1 MKYPK
6 EYLDEIKTRLK
17 VSTVVSKT
25 VSLKKRGK
33 EFVGLSPFKNEKTP
47 SFTVNDEKEFYHC
60 FATSEHGNIF
70 DFIMKTQNLK
80 FGEAVKHLAQL
91 AGMQPYLFSKKDE
104 EREKKWNEYKSI
116 FNEYVDFYHNELIKN
131 EQHSNAREY
140 LKNRSLSKE
149 NVKKFKI
156 GYVEKNPSI
165 FEQFKNKYSEQT
177 LVETGLFYLDE
188 KKKIYIER
196 FRGRLIFPINN
207 ITGQPIALGGRIIEN
222 LDYLAKYIN
231 SPETL
236 FFKKGSNLYNLDLA
250 RKLSNKLDHIY
261 LVEGYMDVV
270 GLSKNGID
278 NAVANLGTSLTD
290 KQIQILNQFF
300 DDIIICFD
308 GDESGYKAAL
318 RAAENSIKELKP
330 EKQISFLFL
339 PNKEDPD
346 SYVNKN
352 GKANFIEFTKQ
363 SKLSIH
369 QFIFS
374 HYKKQTEN
382 NPSSMAIFEK
392 RLRDVA
398 NTIKDDYIKKY
409 VLEYFLEKIA
419 ELTPHSN
426 QKNKKNYKKPTKSL
440 DATKKYYNESQSLSG
455 VELKEFSLIY
465 LVINNLN
472 LMQSNIHLIENI
484 KLFTEVNK
492 KIFNQ
497 IIEVLKSEN
506 QIAVQD
512 LNLDSQIIE
521 KINKFAP
528 IKYILKNNSEDD
540 QKIIE
545 LLEDISRDLMNY
557 DLEFRIQELESK
569 FSVDMNE
576 STFNELKELKKKS
589 RISINLDKFVMD
601 FYRFDII

>member
-17 VSTVVSKT
+17 VSTVVSKS
-25 VSLKKRGK
+25 VVLKKRGK
-33 EFVGLSPFKNEKTP
+33 EYVGLSPFKNEKTP

-70 DFIMKTQNLK
+70 DFVMKTQNLK

-91 AGMQPYLFSKKDE
+91 AGMQPYMFSKQDE
-104 EREKKWNEYKSI
+104 EREKKWKEYLSI
-116 FNEYVDFYHNELIKN
+116 YSQYVDYYHNELLRN
-131 EQHSNAREY
+131 DTCYNARDY
-140 LKNRSLSKE
+140 LKNRSLGKE
-149 NVKKFKI
+149 EVKKFKI
-156 GYVEKNPSI
+156 GYIEKNPN
-165 FEQFKNKYSEQT
+165 FFDKLKDQFSEQT
-177 LVETGLFYLDE
+177 LVDSGLFYLDE
-188 KKKIYIER
+188 KKKVYIER

-207 ITGQPIALGGRIIEN
+207 ISGQPIALGGRIIEQ

-231 SPETL
+231 SPETM

-250 RKLSNKLDHIY
+250 RKLSNKLSNIY

-270 GLSKNGID
+270 GLSKNGIE

-290 KQIQILNQFF
+290 KQILTLNQFF

-318 RAAENSIKELKP
+318 RAAENSIKDLKP

-339 PNKEDPD
+339 PDKEDPD
-346 SYVNKN
+346 SFVNKN
-352 GKANFIEFTKQ
+352 GKNYFIDFTKQ
-363 SKLSIH
+363 SKISIH

-382 NPSSMAIFEK
+382 NPSSLAIFDK
-392 RLRDVA
+392 KLRAIA

-409 VLEYFLEKIA
+409 VLEYFLEKIS
-419 ELTPHSN
+419 ELTPHTSQN
-426 QKNKKNYKKPTKSL
+426 RKNFYVKKTRSLESTKRYF
-440 DATKKYYNESQSLSG
+440 TESQSLTG

-465 LVINNLN
+465 LVMTNLK
-472 LMQSNIHLIENI
+472 LMQENIHLIENV

-492 KIFNQ
+492 QIFEKIM
-497 IIEVLKSEN
+497 LKLRSE
-506 QIAVQD
+506 QKISISD
-512 LNLDSQIIE
+512 LDIDSQLID

-528 IKYILKNNSEDD
+528 IKHILKNKLENENAV
-540 QKIIE
+540 IE
-545 LLEDISRDLMNY
+545 ILEDINRDLNNY
-557 DLEFRIQELESK
+557 DLEYRIQELESK
-569 FSVDMNE
+569 FSKDLSE
-576 STFNELKELKKKS
+576 ATFNELKELKKKQN
-589 RISINLDKFVMD
+589 IN
-601 FYRFDII
+601 

>member
-17 VSTVVSKT
+17 VSTVVSKS
-25 VSLKKRGK
+25 VALKKRGK
-33 EFVGLSPFKNEKTP
+33 EYVGLSPFKTEKTP

-70 DFIMKTQNLK
+70 DFVMKTQNFK

-91 AGMQPYLFSKKDE
+91 AGMQPYMFSKQDE
-104 EREKKWNEYKSI
+104 EREKKWKEYFSI
-116 FNEYVDFYHNELIKN
+116 YSQYVDFYHSELLKN
-131 EQHSNAREY
+131 EKYSNARDY
-140 LKNRSLSKE
+140 LKNRSLGKE
-149 NVKKFKI
+149 EVKKFKI
-156 GYVEKNPSI
+156 GYIEKNPS
-165 FEQFKNKYSEQT
+165 FFDKLKNEFSEQT
-177 LVETGLFYLDE
+177 LLDSGLFYLDE
-188 KKKIYIER
+188 KKKTFVER

-207 ITGQPIALGGRIIEN
+207 ISGQPIALGGRIIEN

-231 SPETL
+231 SPETN

-270 GLSKNGID
+270 GLSKNGIE
-278 NAVANLGTSLTD
+278 NVVANLGTSLTD
-290 KQIQILNQFF
+290 KQILTLNQFF

-318 RAAENSIKELKP
+318 RAAENSIRELKP

-339 PNKEDPD
+339 PDKEDPD
-346 SYVNKN
+346 SYVNKH
-352 GKANFIEFTKQ
+352 GKNYFVDFTKQ

-392 RLRDVA
+392 KLRSIA
-398 NTIKDDYIKKY
+398 NTIKDDFIKKY

-426 QKNKKNYKKPTKSL
+426 QNKKKFYIKKTKSL
-440 DATKKYYNESQSLSG
+440 DSTKKYFNESQSITG
-455 VELKEFSLIY
+455 VELKEFSLLY
-465 LVINNLN
+465 LIMNNLSFF
-472 LMQSNIHLIENI
+472 QANIHLIENV
-484 KLFTEVNK
+484 KLFTEINK
-492 KIFNQ
+492 QIFNST
-497 IIEVLKSEN
+497 IERLKSGE
-506 QIAVQD
+506 QMSIES
-512 LNLDSQIIE
+512 LNLDKQLLD

-528 IKYILKNNSEDD
+528 IKHILKNKSDNDD
-540 QKIIE
+540 QVIE
-545 LLEDISRDLMNY
+545 LLDDILKDLFNY
-557 DLEFRIQELESK
+557 DLEFRIQELESR
-569 FSVDMNE
+569 FSKDMSE
-576 STFNELKELKKKS
+576 TTFNELKELKNERK
-589 RISINLDKFVMD
+589 IN
-601 FYRFDII
+601 

>member
-17 VSTVVSKT
+17 VSTVVSKS
-25 VSLKKRGK
+25 VVLKKRGK
-33 EFVGLSPFKNEKTP
+33 EYVGLSPFKNEKTP

-70 DFIMKTQNLK
+70 DFVMKTQNLK

-91 AGMQPYLFSKKDE
+91 AGMQPYMFSKQDE
-104 EREKKWNEYKSI
+104 EREKKWKEYLSI
-116 FNEYVDFYHNELIKN
+116 YSQYVNYYHNELLKN
-131 EQHSNAREY
+131 DACSNARDY
-140 LKNRSLSKE
+140 LKNRSLGKE
-149 NVKKFKI
+149 EVKKFKI
-156 GYVEKNPSI
+156 GYIEKNPN
-165 FEQFKNKYSEQT
+165 FFDKLKDQFSEQT
-177 LVETGLFYLDE
+177 LVDSGLFYLDE
-188 KKKIYIER
+188 KKKVYIER

-207 ITGQPIALGGRIIEN
+207 ISGQPIALGGRIIEQ

-231 SPETL
+231 SPETM

-250 RKLSNKLDHIY
+250 RKLSNKLSNIY

-270 GLSKNGID
+270 GLSKNGIE

-290 KQIQILNQFF
+290 KQILTLNQFF

-318 RAAENSIKELKP
+318 RAAENSIKDLKP

-339 PNKEDPD
+339 PDKEDPD
-346 SYVNKN
+346 SFVNKN
-352 GKANFIEFTKQ
+352 GKNYFIDFTKQ
-363 SKLSIH
+363 SKISIH

-382 NPSSMAIFEK
+382 NPSSLAIFDK
-392 RLRDVA
+392 KLRAIA

-409 VLEYFLEKIA
+409 VLEYFLEKIS
-419 ELTPHSN
+419 ELTPHTSQN
-426 QKNKKNYKKPTKSL
+426 RKNFYVKKTRSLESTKRYF
-440 DATKKYYNESQSLSG
+440 TESQSLTG

-465 LVINNLN
+465 LVMTNLK
-472 LMQSNIHLIENI
+472 LMQENIHLIENV

-492 KIFNQ
+492 QIFEKIM
-497 IIEVLKSEN
+497 LKLRSE
-506 QIAVQD
+506 QKISISD
-512 LNLDSQIIE
+512 LDIDTQLID

-528 IKYILKNNSEDD
+528 IKHILKNKLENENAV
-540 QKIIE
+540 IE
-545 LLEDISRDLMNY
+545 ILEDINRDLNNY
-557 DLEFRIQELESK
+557 DLEYRIQELESK
-569 FSVDMNE
+569 FSKDLSE
-576 STFNELKELKKKS
+576 ATFNELKELKKKQN
-589 RISINLDKFVMD
+589 IN
-601 FYRFDII
+601 